1 MCLASRLVQH
11 FDWNLEVIAISKSQ
25 NHCCMYSLK
34 KIRLLRQFE
43 YIIRKLGT
51 YVNYMNSNLSR
62 AYYCSKYHKKQLL
75 FVQKCQTY
83 WLDQL
88 LHNIRSY
95 FVQLRKNSELRS
107 KLFLSLRWYLR
118 KNGHLLRFLI

>member
-1 MCLASRLVQH
+1 MLGKQVGSTFWLKLRGDCN
-11 FDWNLEVIAISKSQ
+11 FKIKKSLL
-25 NHCCMYSLK
+25 NVFSK

-43 YIIRKLGT
+43 YIISKLGR

-88 LHNIRSY
+88 LHNSRSY
-95 FVQLRKNSELRS
+95 FVQLRWNSELRS
-107 KLFLSLRWYLR
+107 KLFLSLRWCRR
-118 KNGHLLRFLI
+118 KNGHLLRFLV